1 MVPFSKEIFL
11 ICTAIATIHGL
22 SLHYTDLE
30 FHPSKIFI
38 GRKTR
43 FRKLAFS
50 VPRSCSISSLYYGL
64 PLVQL
69 VGLFCHW
76 NLFVGDL
83 FQLLPFVLQVAKYLD
98 ILQSI
103 RRW

>member
-11 ICTAIATIHGL
+11 ICPAITIIHGV

-38 GRKTR
+38 GRKMR

-50 VPRSCSISSLYYGL
+50 VPRSGSISSLYYGL
-64 PLVQL
+64 PWVQL
-69 VGLFCHW
+69 LGLFCHW
-76 NLFVGDL
+76 NLFVGVL
-83 FQLLPFVLQVAKYLD
+83 VQFVLQVARYLD
-98 ILQSI
+98 ILRSI
-103 RRW
+103 RRR